1 MASWEFLTDGPIDLE
16 IRLPAGNITIIAES
30 TQTATVTLLPQ
41 RPGSQRDEEAVDR
54 ARVDFRNGRLFVI
67 APEHPW
73 LRGSAALDLTV
84 LVPSESACEV
94 VTASA
99 DIRCTGQL
107 GRLKARTA
115 SGDLDCDVING
126 PVVVSTA
133 SGAVRLRDAAGPL
146 RVHSASGEVA
156 AERTGAEATVQT
168 ASGHVR
174 IETACAS
181 VRARTSSGDVRVG
194 AISAGRGE
202 IATVSGDIGVGIPA
216 GVGVY
221 LDLSAVSGQVRSEL
235 EPSEADS
242 DADLTLLCRSV
253 SGDVLV
259 SRTAAAQPDD
269 SDT

>member
-1 MASWEFLTDGPIDLE
+1 MASWEFPTDGPVDLE
-16 IRLPAGNITIIAES
+16 IRLPAGNITIIAEP
-30 TQTATVTLLPQ
+30 TPTATVTLLPQ
-41 RPGSQRDEEAVDR
+41 RPGSKRDEETLDR
-54 ARVDFRNGRLFVI
+54 ARVDFRDGRLFVS
-67 APEHPW
+67 APERPW

-84 LVPSESACEV
+84 LVPSESACAV

-99 DIRCTGQL
+99 DIRCTGRL
-107 GRLKARTA
+107 GRLQARTA
-115 SGDLDCDVING
+115 SGDLDVDVING

-156 AERTGAEATVQT
+156 AERAGDEATVQT
-168 ASGHVR
+168 ASGRVR
-174 IETACAS
+174 IENACGS
-181 VRARTSSGDVRVG
+181 VRARTASGDVRIG
-194 AISAGRGE
+194 AISTGRGE

-235 EPSEADS
+235 EPSEAGG
-242 DADLTLLCRSV
+242 DADLTLQCRSV
-253 SGDVLV
+253 TGNVLV
-259 SRTAAAQPDD
+259 SRAAAHPDD